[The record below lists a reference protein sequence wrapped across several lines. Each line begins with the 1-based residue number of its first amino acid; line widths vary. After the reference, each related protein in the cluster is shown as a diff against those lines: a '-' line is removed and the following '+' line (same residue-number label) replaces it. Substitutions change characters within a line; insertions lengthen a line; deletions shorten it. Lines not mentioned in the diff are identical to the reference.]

1 MISLDEEA
9 KKIRVKNIMTKGVLS
24 VDAAMNVN
32 EAAKMM
38 EDSEVGAIIVMEN
51 NTPVGIITD
60 RDFAIKIVAHA
71 YPITTSVK
79 QIMST
84 PLIGVNPEESVWTVA
99 DLMYTRKVRKIPV
112 IEEDKVIGIITASDL
127 VNQFAVS
134 TEEDL
139 KNMYYQ
145 SITKIFVQEHYV

>member
-1 MISLDEEA
+1 MTNE
-9 KKIRVKNIMTKGVLS
+9 KKIRVKDIMTKGVLS
-24 VDAAMNVN
+24 VDSKMNVN

-38 EDSEVGAIIVMEN
+38 EDEDVGAIIVVEN
-51 NTPVGIITD
+51 NTPIGIITD
-60 RDFAIKIVAHA
+60 RDFAVKIVAHA

-79 QIMST
+79 KIMSS

-112 IEEDKVIGIITASDL
+112 IDEDKVVGIVTATDL
-127 VNQFAVS
+127 VNQFAVA
-134 TEEDL
+134 TEEDM

>member
-1 MISLDEEA
+1 MGDDA
-9 KKIRVKNIMTKGVLS
+9 KIIRVRNIMSKGVLS
-24 VDAAMNVN
+24 VDAKMNAN

-38 EDSEVGAIIVMEN
+38 EDSNVGAIIVMEN

-60 RDFAIKIVAHA
+60 RDFAVKIVAHA

-79 QIMST
+79 KIMSS
-84 PLIGVNPEESVWTVA
+84 PLIGIDPEESVWTVA
-99 DLMYTRKVRKIPV
+99 ELMYTRKVRKIPV
-112 IEEDKVIGIITASDL
+112 IEEDKVIGIVTATDL

-139 KNMYYQ
+139 KNMYFQ
-145 SITKIFVQEHYV
+145 TITKIFVQEHYV

>member
-1 MISLDEEA
+1 MGDNQ
-9 KKIRVKNIMTKGVLS
+9 KKIRVKDIMSKGVLS
-24 VDAAMNVN
+24 VDSKMNVN
-32 EAAKMM
+32 DAAKLM
-38 EDSEVGAIIVMEN
+38 EDGQVGAIIVMED
-51 NTPVGIITD
+51 NTPIGIITD
-60 RDFAIKIVAHA
+60 RDFAVKVVANA

-79 QIMST
+79 KIMST
-84 PLIGVNPEESVWTVA
+84 PLIGVDPEESVWTVA

-112 IEEDKVIGIITASDL
+112 IEDDKVVGIITATDL
-127 VNQFAVS
+127 INQFAVS

>member
-1 MISLDEEA
+1 MDEA
-9 KKIRVKNIMTKGVLS
+9 TKKIRVKNIMTKGVLS
-24 VDAAMNVN
+24 VDAKMNVN

-38 EDSEVGAIIVMEN
+38 EDSKVGSIIVMEN
-51 NTPVGIITD
+51 NTPIGIITD
-60 RDFAIKIVAHA
+60 HDFAVKIVAHA

-79 QIMST
+79 EIMST
-84 PLIGVNPEESVWTVA
+84 PLIGIDPEESVWTVA

-112 IEEDKVIGIITASDL
+112 IEEDKVIGMVTATDL

-134 TEEDL
+134 TEEDM

>member
-1 MISLDEEA
+1 MGDDA
-9 KKIRVKNIMTKGVLS
+9 KNIRVKNIMTKGVLS
-24 VDAAMNVN
+24 VDAKMNVN
-32 EAAKMM
+32 EAAKIM

-112 IEEDKVIGIITASDL
+112 IEEDKVVGIVTASDL

-145 SITKIFVQEHYV
+145 SITKIFVQEHYM

>member
-1 MISLDEEA
+1 MGDDV
-9 KKIRVKNIMTKGVLS
+9 KKIRVRNIMSKGVLS
-24 VDAAMNVN
+24 VDTKMNAN

-38 EDSEVGAIIVMEN
+38 EDSNVGAIIVMEN

-60 RDFAIKIVAHA
+60 RDFAVKIVAHA

-79 QIMST
+79 KIMSS
-84 PLIGVNPEESVWTVA
+84 PLIGIDPEESVWTVA
-99 DLMYTRKVRKIPV
+99 ELMYTRKVRKIPV
-112 IEEDKVIGIITASDL
+112 IEEDKVIGIVTATDL

-139 KNMYYQ
+139 KNMYFQ
-145 SITKIFVQEHYV
+145 TITKIFVQEHYV